1 MPGRTSALDPRAPI
15 ETSRRTHGIP
25 VPPRAARSRVRRPS
39 PASASPVLALTGLSG
54 AGLFLA
60 ACGDDDEPAATTQ
73 EPARDESAD
82 APAATI
88 DFKDATL
95 GVLNYAYALE
105 QLEAAFYTQATE
117 NMFSDAG
124 SQDKAVLDDLMAHEV
139 AHREFLKTL
148 LGDKALPGLTPDF
161 SQVNFDS
168 RQSVLRTASTFENL
182 GVWAYNGAAQF
193 IDPKGPLGL
202 EPLVAAGEIVSVEA
216 RHAAVIDAIVNPG
229 RNGAFASEAFD
240 KALVPSE
247 VLPMAQPFIKN
258 KINVT
263 NLPANA

>member
-1 MPGRTSALDPRAPI
+1 M
-15 ETSRRTHGIP
+15 
-25 VPPRAARSRVRRPS
+25 
-39 PASASPVLALTGLSG
+39 ASPSHLERPEPDTDTNRRHPRRRFLALTGLSA
-54 AGLFLA
+54 AGIFVA
-60 ACGDDDEPAATTQ
+60 GCGGGNDDGAATTSTEP
-73 EPARDESAD
+73 EPAESSD

-88 DFKDATL
+88 DFKDATI

-105 QLEAAFYTQATE
+105 QLEAAFYTEVNA
-117 NMFSDAG
+117 NMFSGAG
-124 SQDKAVLDDLMAHEV
+124 NQDKEVLDDIMAHEV
-139 AHREFLKTL
+139 AHREFFKAV
-148 LGDKALPGLTPDF
+148 LGDKAIPGLMPDF
-161 SQVNFDS
+161 SKVDFSS
-168 RQSVLRTASTFENL
+168 RESVLQTASTFENL

-202 EPLVAAGEIVSVEA
+202 KPLVAAGEIVSVEA

-247 VLPMAQPFIKN
+247 VLPMVQPFIKN

>member
-1 MPGRTSALDPRAPI
+1 MASAPPHLERPEPDTD
-15 ETSRRTHGIP
+15 TSRLH
-25 VPPRAARSRVRRPS
+25 PRRRF
-39 PASASPVLALTGLSG
+39 LALTGLSA
-54 AGLFLA
+54 AGIFVA
-60 ACGDDDEPAATTQ
+60 GCGGGDDDSAATTPT
-73 EPARDESAD
+73 ETESESGD

-88 DFKDATL
+88 DFKDATI

-105 QLEAAFYTQATE
+105 QLEAAFYTEVNA

-124 SQDKAVLDDLMAHEV
+124 SEDEDVLQDLMAHEV
-139 AHREFLKTL
+139 AHREFFKAV
-148 LGDKALPGLTPDF
+148 LGDKAIPGLMPDF
-161 SQVNFDS
+161 SKVDFGN
-168 RQSVLRTASTFENL
+168 RESVMQTASTFENL

-193 IDPKGPLGL
+193 IDTTGPLGV

-216 RHAAVIDAIVNPG
+216 RHAAVIDAIINPG

-247 VLPMAQPFIKN
+247 VLPMVEPFSKN

-263 NLPANA
+263 NRPANA